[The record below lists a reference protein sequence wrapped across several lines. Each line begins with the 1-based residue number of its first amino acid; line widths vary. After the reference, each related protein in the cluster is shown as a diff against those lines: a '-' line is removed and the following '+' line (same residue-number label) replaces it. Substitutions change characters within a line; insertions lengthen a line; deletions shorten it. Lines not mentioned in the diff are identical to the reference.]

1 MLVRRK
7 LISYCN
13 SKNNAISTFLSFC
26 DIIFKFDEFAAFI
39 NEQHGD
45 SVAVD
50 IAITDIETIGDDVSK
65 KMCCMENFRLKHPNQ
80 STELTS
86 GLLT

>member
-1 MLVRRK
+1 MRFQHFYPFVTL
-7 LISYCN
+7 
-13 SKNNAISTFLSFC
+13 F
-26 DIIFKFDEFAAFI
+26 FKFDEFAAFI

-50 IAITDIETIGDDVSK
+50 IAITDIETIGDDVSEK
-65 KMCCMENFRLKHPNQ
+65 NNECCMENFRFKHPNQ

>member
-13 SKNNAISTFLSFC
+13 SKNNAIQIFC

-39 NEQHGD
+39 NEQYGD

-50 IAITDIETIGDDVSK
+50 IAITDIETIGDDVS
-65 KMCCMENFRLKHPNQ
+65 
-80 STELTS
+80 
-86 GLLT
+86 

>member
-65 KMCCMENFRLKHPNQ
+65 KITAVTRKFFDLSILIRVQ
-80 STELTS
+80 SSLPVY
-86 GLLT
+86 

>member
-13 SKNNAISTFLSFC
+13 SKNNAISTFSSFC

-50 IAITDIETIGDDVSK
+50 IAITDIETIGDDVSLNGRCIK
-65 KMCCMENFRLKHPNQ
+65 ESK
-80 STELTS
+80 
-86 GLLT
+86 